1 MKDHLFA
8 SQYRYRSKSLI
19 KSMQQLNHEPLNQ
32 INMYD
37 CVPPVTNRDILAII
51 LKNHSTHTAQVFK
64 LNTVFIFKMSNTATD
79 T

>member
-8 SQYRYRSKSLI
+8 SQYRYRSKSII

-37 CVPPVTNRDILAII
+37 CIPSVTNRDILAII
-51 LKNHSTHTAQVFK
+51 LTIHSKHTTQVFK
-64 LNTVFIFKMSNTATD
+64 LNTIFICKMSNTATD